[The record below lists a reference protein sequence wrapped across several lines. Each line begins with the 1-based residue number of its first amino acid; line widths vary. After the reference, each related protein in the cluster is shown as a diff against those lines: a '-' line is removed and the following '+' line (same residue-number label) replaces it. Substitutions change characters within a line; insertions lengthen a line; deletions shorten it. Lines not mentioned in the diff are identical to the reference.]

1 MATPEQPRLVIPYVV
16 ESTNRGERAYDI
28 YSRLVKER
36 IIFLGTPI
44 DSQVANVVVA
54 QLIYLAGE
62 DPDKEISLYINSPG
76 GDVISGL
83 AIYDTMRFIKPDVA
97 TYCMGFAASMAS
109 VLLLAGAPGKRVA
122 LPRSRVLIHQGATG
136 FQGAVPDVEIAAREV
151 LRLTNTMI
159 EIIARHTGQP
169 VERVKRDTARDYYMS
184 AEEAREYGIVDQ
196 VIESAGLSLVGR

>member
-44 DSQVANVVVA
+44 DAQVANVVVA

-83 AIYDTMRFIKPDVA
+83 AIYDTMQFVKPDVA

-109 VLLLAGAPGKRVA
+109 VLLLAGTPGKRVA

-169 VERVKRDTARDYYMS
+169 VERVKRDTARDYYLS
-184 AEEAREYGIVDQ
+184 ADEAREYGIVDQ

>member
-36 IIFLGTPI
+36 IVFLGTPI
-44 DSQVANVVVA
+44 DGQVANTTVA
-54 QLIYLAGE
+54 QLIFLAGE
-62 DPDKEISLYINSPG
+62 DPDREVSLYINSPG
-76 GDVISGL
+76 GDVIAGL
-83 AIYDTMRFIKPDVA
+83 AIYDTMQHIKPDVA

-122 LPRSRVLIHQGATG
+122 LPRSRVLIHQGASG
-136 FQGAVPDVEIAAREV
+136 FQGAVPDVEIAAREA

-169 VERVKRDTARDYYMS
+169 VERVKRDTERDYYMS
-184 AEEAREYGIVDQ
+184 ADEAREYGIVDQ
-196 VIESAGLSLVGR
+196 VIESARLSLVGR

>member
-44 DSQVANVVVA
+44 DAQVANVVVA

-109 VLLLAGAPGKRVA
+109 VLLLAGTPGKRVA

-169 VERVKRDTARDYYMS
+169 VERVKRDTARDYYLS

>member
-169 VERVKRDTARDYYMS
+169 VERVKRDTARDYYLS

>member
-44 DSQVANVVVA
+44 DAQVANVVVA
-54 QLIYLAGE
+54 QLIDLAGE

-83 AIYDTMRFIKPDVA
+83 AIYDTMQFVKPDVA

-169 VERVKRDTARDYYMS
+169 VERVKRDTARDYYLS
-184 AEEAREYGIVDQ
+184 ADEAREYGIVDQ